1 MSIVEAGHLLP
12 NFSLEK
18 GPVDVDLLKAKGYDG
33 FGAVIVI
40 INEHNEILM
49 VREVK
54 DKEGDKKKDQWGP
67 VYETGNAHDDN
78 PEITMIAGLAS
89 ELGFGIIN
97 KLERSSIHTYGYDF
111 RRRPDEAPSRS
122 LITVCYLKSSD
133 IPPLSEWGHEI
144 SEVKWLK
151 LDDIY
156 SLPEQNLRVNAKN
169 ILIELARAGALHY
182 DTDHASKIELS
193 EAITPDFL
201 ALRTPETDIH
211 WTRDN
216 K

>member
-1 MSIVEAGHLLP
+1 MSSVEHNHLLP
-12 NFSLEK
+12 NFSLEL
-18 GPVDVDLLKAKGYDG
+18 GPVDVELLKAKGYDG
-33 FGAVIVI
+33 FGAVVVI

-54 DKEGDKKKDQWGP
+54 DKDGDNKKDQWGP
-67 VYETGNAHDDN
+67 VYETGNSHDDN
-78 PEITMIAGLAS
+78 PETTMIAGLAS
-89 ELGFGIIN
+89 ELGYGVIN
-97 KLERSSIHTYGYDF
+97 NLERSSIHTYGYDF

-133 IPPLSEWGHEI
+133 IPPKSEWGDEI
-144 SEVKWLK
+144 GEVKWLK

-156 SLPEQNLRVNAKN
+156 NLSEESLRVNAKN
-169 ILIELARAGALHY
+169 ILKELSLCGALSY
-182 DTDHASKIELS
+182 TDDQTTKLEIPHTLNS
-193 EAITPDFL
+193 DFL

-211 WTRDN
+211 WTRVN

>member
-1 MSIVEAGHLLP
+1 MSKVEASDLLP
-12 NFSLEK
+12 NFRLEK
-18 GPVDVDLLKAKGYDG
+18 GRVDADLLKANGYDG
-33 FGAVIVI
+33 FGAVVVI

-54 DKEGDKKKDQWGP
+54 DKDGDKKKDQWGP
-67 VYETGNAHDDN
+67 IYETGNAHDDS
-78 PEITMIAGLAS
+78 PETTMIAGLAS
-89 ELGFGIIN
+89 ELDSNIFN
-97 KLERSSIHTYGYDF
+97 NLERSSIHTYGYDF

-133 IPPLSEWGHEI
+133 IPPKSDWGHEI
-144 SEVKWLK
+144 SEVKWQK

-156 SLPEQNLRVNAKN
+156 SLPEQSLRVNAKN
-169 ILIELARAGALHY
+169 ILKELALVGALHY
-182 DTDHASKIELS
+182 DTNHASKIELS

-211 WTRDN
+211 WTRST
-216 K
+216 